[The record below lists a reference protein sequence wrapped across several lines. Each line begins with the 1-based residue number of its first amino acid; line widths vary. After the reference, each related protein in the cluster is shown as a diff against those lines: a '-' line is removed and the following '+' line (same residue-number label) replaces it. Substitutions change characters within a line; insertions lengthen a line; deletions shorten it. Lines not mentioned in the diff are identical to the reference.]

1 VKAVRL
7 SRDRYKTHAREYTR
21 TFPARNGVEKNDYEK
36 TTVTRS
42 VSASLS
48 LSSSYGSIQSTGRHD
63 VRRNRRDQSIITVSE
78 CRFWGRSETDRSL
91 DGVFF
96 SFGAKQSK
104 IGSNKMIWI
113 SLYNFISPKY
123 TVAQNETN

>member
-7 SRDRYKTHAREYTR
+7 SRDRYKTHENTR
-21 TFPARNGVEKNDYEK
+21 TFPARNGVEKKDYEK

-42 VSASLS
+42 ISASLS
-48 LSSSYGSIQSTGRHD
+48 LSSSYGSTQSTGRHD
-63 VRRNRRDQSIITVSE
+63 IRRSRRDQSIIMVSE
-78 CRFWGRSETDRSL
+78 CRFRGRSETDRSL
-91 DGVFF
+91 DGLFF

-123 TVAQNETN
+123 TVAQK